1 MPEITDETIKRKHKE
16 FDKRI
21 KTVLEE
27 VRNQDKP
34 KVSMIDTFKGFITR
48 K

>member
-1 MPEITDETIKRKHKE
+1 MPQITDETIKRRHKE

-21 KTVLEE
+21 KAILEE
-27 VRNQDKP
+27 VRGENKP
-34 KVSMIDTFKGFITR
+34 RISMMDTFKRFITR

>member
-21 KTVLEE
+21 KDVLEE
-27 VRNQDKP
+27 VRGENKP
-34 KVSMIDTFKGFITR
+34 KISMMDTFRKFFTR

>member
-21 KTVLEE
+21 KAILDEA
-27 VRNQDKP
+27 RNENSP
-34 KVSMIDTFKGFITR
+34 KISMMDTFKKFITR